1 MQLQVEEAGQVEE
14 VRSVVLGD
22 AVAVG
27 PLEVEGEK
35 PSGAMEGAEKREKWQ
50 CVVGEEVGSV
60 EVVVDLP
67 MDLPV
72 HQTF

>member
-1 MQLQVEEAGQVEE
+1 MQLQVEEAWQVEG
-14 VRSVVLGD
+14 VGSVALGD
-22 AVAVG
+22 AVG
-27 PLEVEGEK
+27 PLEVEGES
-35 PSGAMEGAEKREKWQ
+35 PSVAMEGVGKRERWQ
-50 CVVGEEVGSV
+50 CGVGGEVGSV

>member
-1 MQLQVEEAGQVEE
+1 MQLQVEEAGQVEGE
-14 VRSVVLGD
+14 GSVALGN
-22 AVAVG
+22 AVG

-35 PSGAMEGAEKREKWQ
+35 PSGAMEGVGKRGRWR
-50 CVVGEEVGSV
+50 CGVGGEVGSV

>member
-1 MQLQVEEAGQVEE
+1 MVQLQVEEAGQVEE

-22 AVAVG
+22 AVG

-35 PSGAMEGAEKREKWQ
+35 SSGAREGAGKRERWQ
-50 CVVGEEVGSV
+50 CVVGEEMGSV

>member
-1 MQLQVEEAGQVEE
+1 M
-14 VRSVVLGD
+14 
-22 AVAVG
+22 
-27 PLEVEGEK
+27 PI
-35 PSGAMEGAEKREKWQ
+35 GAMEGGGKRGRWQ
-50 CVVGEEVGSV
+50 CGVGGEVGSV

>member
-1 MQLQVEEAGQVEE
+1 MEEVGQVEG
-14 VRSVVLGD
+14 VGSVALGD
-22 AVAVG
+22 AVG
-27 PLEVEGEK
+27 PLEVEGEM
-35 PSGAMEGAEKREKWQ
+35 PIGAMEGGGKRGRWQ
-50 CVVGEEVGSV
+50 CGVGGEVGSV

>member
-1 MQLQVEEAGQVEE
+1 MQLQVEEVGQVEG
-14 VRSVVLGD
+14 VGSVELGD
-22 AVAVG
+22 AVG
-27 PLEVEGEK
+27 PLEVEM
-35 PSGAMEGAEKREKWQ
+35 PIGAMEGGGKRGRWQ
-50 CVVGEEVGSV
+50 CGVGEEVGSV

>member
-1 MQLQVEEAGQVEE
+1 MQLQVEEVGQVEG
-14 VRSVVLGD
+14 VGSVALGD
-22 AVAVG
+22 AVG
-27 PLEVEGEK
+27 PLEVEGEM
-35 PSGAMEGAEKREKWQ
+35 SIGAMEEGGKRGRWQ
-50 CVVGEEVGSV
+50 CGVGGEVGSV

>member
-1 MQLQVEEAGQVEE
+1 MQWQVEGEG
-14 VRSVVLGD
+14 SVALGD
-22 AVAVG
+22 AVG
-27 PLEVEGEK
+27 PLEVEGES
-35 PSGAMEGAEKREKWQ
+35 PSGAMMEGVGKRERWQ
-50 CVVGEEVGSV
+50 CGVGGEVGSV

>member
-1 MQLQVEEAGQVEE
+1 MEEVGQVEG
-14 VRSVVLGD
+14 VGSVALGD
-22 AVAVG
+22 AVG
-27 PLEVEGEK
+27 PLEVEGEM
-35 PSGAMEGAEKREKWQ
+35 SIGAMEEGGKRGRWQ
-50 CVVGEEVGSV
+50 CGVGGEVGSV

>member
-1 MQLQVEEAGQVEE
+1 MEEVGQVEGE
-14 VRSVVLGD
+14 GSVVLLD
-22 AVAVG
+22 VVG

-35 PSGAMEGAEKREKWQ
+35 SSGAMEGVGKRERWQ
-50 CVVGEEVGSV
+50 SGVGEEVGSV

-67 MDLPV
+67 TDLPV

>member
-1 MQLQVEEAGQVEE
+1 MQPQVEVEG
-14 VRSVVLGD
+14 VGSVALGD
-22 AVAVG
+22 AVG
-27 PLEVEGEK
+27 PLGVEGEK
-35 PSGAMEGAEKREKWQ
+35 PSGAMEGGGKRGRWQ
-50 CVVGEEVGSV
+50 CGVGGEVGSV

>member
-1 MQLQVEEAGQVEE
+1 LVQLQVEEAGQVEE

-22 AVAVG
+22 AVG